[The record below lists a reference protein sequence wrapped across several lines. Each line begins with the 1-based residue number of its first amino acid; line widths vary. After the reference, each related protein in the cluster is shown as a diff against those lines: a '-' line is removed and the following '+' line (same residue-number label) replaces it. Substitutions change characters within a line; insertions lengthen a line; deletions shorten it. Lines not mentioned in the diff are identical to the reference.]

1 MEQEEVESIDPLPW
15 DSMIHYPWTQTISLS
30 FLRVIL
36 LLLQAHRMI
45 EREYLPKQF
54 IFIHHPRQD
63 VHAESIILQ
72 LQLDPFQQQNEVA
85 CHPSDRRHEQGARLQ
100 PGLS

>member
-45 EREYLPKQF
+45 EREYFPINLLLF
-54 IFIHHPRQD
+54 IFIHMSMLNQ
-63 VHAESIILQ
+63 
-72 LQLDPFQQQNEVA
+72 
-85 CHPSDRRHEQGARLQ
+85 
-100 PGLS
+100 